1 MMPRQVAKADSLKF
15 FQFLSYG
22 QMDSAK
28 SPPKKLP
35 RIASLPGAF
44 SVAPP
49 GSKSIANRVLPL
61 AALSRNPVDLENL
74 PDGEDVTLMRRALNQ
89 LGFSIS
95 DAGFS
100 DTINGSDFFRARDRL
115 VELFLGNS
123 GTATRILTALLAAG
137 EGTFRVTGVPR
148 MYERPI
154 GDLVDALLP
163 LCGDTEIHYD
173 GKAGYPPLTIHARGL
188 AGGKTTIRGNLSSQ
202 FVTGILMAMPLCRN
216 RVEVEIEGTLV
227 SAPYVDLT
235 LQVMK
240 DFHAK
245 VDRDGYK
252 KFWIENPSGYDF
264 PHGFYVVEPDASSAS
279 YFLAAAAI
287 TGTSVTVKGIRNDS
301 AQGESRFAR
310 NVLEKMGASVD
321 DNMEN
326 VSVATEDNDFASID
340 KVEVFGNGKLHGIDI
355 DMDLMSDTG
364 MTLAVLALFAEGK
377 TTIRNV
383 GNWRLKET
391 DRLAAMATELR
402 KLGATV
408 EEGPDWISID
418 PPAKLNEGVVIDT
431 YDDHRMAM
439 CFSLVTLG
447 PKGVAVTIN
456 DPDCV
461 RKTYPGYWKEFARM
475 TGSRDES

>member
-1 MMPRQVAKADSLKF
+1 MRTALTALDAQIHNAGETASVTGNGGFHSPR
-15 FQFLSYG
+15 
-22 QMDSAK
+22 
-28 SPPKKLP
+28 
-35 RIASLPGAF
+35 
-44 SVAPP
+44 
-49 GSKSIANRVLPL
+49 
-61 AALSRNPVDLENL
+61 
-74 PDGEDVTLMRRALNQ
+74 GEAT
-89 LGFSIS
+89 
-95 DAGFS
+95 
-100 DTINGSDFFRARDRL
+100 
-115 VELFLGNS
+115 LFLGNS
-123 GTATRILTALLAAG
+123 GTATRILTALLSAG

-163 LCGDTEIHYD
+163 LCGNTEVKYD

-202 FVTGILMAMPLCRN
+202 FVTGLLMAMPLCKD
-216 RVEVEIEGTLV
+216 RVEVEILGDLV

-235 LQVMK
+235 LQVMQ
-240 DFHAK
+240 DFGAEVK
-245 VDRDGYK
+245 RDGYR
-252 KFWIENPSGYDF
+252 KFWMDNPSGYSSA
-264 PHGFYVVEPDASSAS
+264 GRYWIEPDASSAS

-287 TGTSVTVKGIRNDS
+287 AGGPVTVEGIRKAS
-301 AQGESRFAR
+301 PQGEAGFAT
-310 NVLEKMGASVD
+310 VLEKMGALVERGEGVD
-321 DNMEN
+321 SEF
-326 VSVATEDNDFASID
+326 VSVVGPS
-340 KVEVFGNGKLHGIDI
+340 KVHGIDI

-364 MTLAVLALFAEGK
+364 MTLAVVALFAEGK

-402 KLGATV
+402 KLGAAV

-418 PPAKLNEGVVIDT
+418 PPAKLNEGAVIDT

-439 CFSLVTLG
+439 CFSLVSLG

-461 RKTYPGYWKEFARM
+461 RKTYPGYWTEFARM
-475 TGSRDES
+475 TGEPG

>member
-1 MMPRQVAKADSLKF
+1 MDDPEKLCEILAISKLFA
-15 FQFLSYG
+15 
-22 QMDSAK
+22 MDSAK

-35 RIASLPGAF
+35 RVASLSAPF

-49 GSKSIANRVLPL
+49 GSKSIANRALPL
-61 AALSRNPVDLENL
+61 AALAKGLKGNPDETRVANL
-74 PDGEDVTLMRRALNQ
+74 PQGDDVVLMTEALRK
-89 LGFSIS
+89 LGHVTGTKEGNARIRGTERFIT
-95 DAGFS
+95 
-100 DTINGSDFFRARDRL
+100 DTS

-154 GDLVDALLP
+154 GDLVEALLP
-163 LCGDTEIHYD
+163 LCGDTEIKYD
-173 GKAGYPPLTIHARGL
+173 GKAGYPPLTMLARGL

-202 FVTGILMAMPLCRN
+202 FVTGLLMAMPLCRG
-216 RVEVEIEGTLV
+216 RVEVEITGKLV

-235 LQVMK
+235 LQMMEA
-240 DFHAK
+240 FGAK
-245 VDRDGYK
+245 VERDGYTR
-252 KFWIENPSGYDF
+252 FWIERPAGYVSPVDY
-264 PHGFYVVEPDASSAS
+264 YVEADASSAS
-279 YFLAAAAI
+279 YFLAASAI
-287 TGTSVTVKGIRNDS
+287 TGGDVTVLGVDTNS
-301 AQGESRFAR
+301 AQGEAQFIRA
-310 NVLEKMGASVD
+310 LEKMGAKVGDAKS
-321 DNMEN
+321 EN
-326 VSVATEDNDFASID
+326 SLRVAGT
-340 KVEVFGNGKLHGIDI
+340 KKLRGIDI

-461 RKTYPGYWKEFARM
+461 RKTYPGYWTDLERM
-475 TGSRDES
+475 TQG